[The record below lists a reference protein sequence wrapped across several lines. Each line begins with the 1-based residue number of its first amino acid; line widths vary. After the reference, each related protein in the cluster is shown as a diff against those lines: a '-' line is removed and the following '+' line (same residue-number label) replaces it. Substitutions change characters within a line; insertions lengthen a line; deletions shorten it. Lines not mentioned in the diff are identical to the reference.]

1 MSIVEYA
8 LQDGDTVLVRISDGQ
23 AQGPV
28 TTRGAST
35 SAVIERAEGTFES
48 VMNAVRTVTRG
59 VAVQVQD
66 FVQRPDVLA
75 VEFGIEL
82 TAQAGAVIT
91 TAGASAHLKV
101 SLTWNTSRPGSADQ
115 PSSS

>member
-8 LQDGDTVLVRISDGQ
+8 LQDGDTVLVRVSDGQ

-28 TTRGAST
+28 TRGAST

-59 VAVQVQD
+59 VAAQVEGL
-66 FVQRPDVLA
+66 VHRPDVLA

-82 TAQAGAVIT
+82 SAQAGAVIT
-91 TAGASAHLKV
+91 AAGASAHLKV
-101 SLTWNTSRPGSADQ
+101 SLTWNTSRPGTADQ
-115 PSSS
+115 PSRS